1 MSNTNTNTNTQPT
14 YEFIYNPPLTPAG
27 DRDWR
32 KEVRGWMRLRNSG
45 RAPLDLNTIVVIDN
59 LLDAL
64 DAARKERDDAR
75 QMERLVRGALGRSV
89 EEARAPGAWR
99 HIGNPN
105 DRIP

>member
-1 MSNTNTNTNTQPT
+1 MSNNETVV
-14 YEFIYNPPLTPAG
+14 FYNPPLTPAG

-64 DAARKERDDAR
+64 DAARKEIRNAEAVAAEAIAIVDALTQNR
-75 QMERLVRGALGRSV
+75 KENA
-89 EEARAPGAWR
+89 
-99 HIGNPN
+99 
-105 DRIP
+105 

>member
-1 MSNTNTNTNTQPT
+1 MSNNETVV
-14 YEFIYNPPLTPAG
+14 FYNPPLTPAG

-32 KEVRGWMRLRNSG
+32 KEVDAWKRNRNSG
-45 RAPLDLNTIVVIDN
+45 NAPLDANTIVVIDN

-75 QMERLVRGALGRSV
+75 S
-89 EEARAPGAWR
+89 PGAWR
-99 HIGNPN
+99 YMTNPN

>member
-1 MSNTNTNTNTQPT
+1 MSNTNTNNTNTQPR

-32 KEVRGWMRLRNSG
+32 KELDVWKRNRNSG
-45 RAPLDLNTIVVIDN
+45 NAPLDITTIVVIDN

-75 QMERLVRGALGRSV
+75 S
-89 EEARAPGAWR
+89 PGAWR